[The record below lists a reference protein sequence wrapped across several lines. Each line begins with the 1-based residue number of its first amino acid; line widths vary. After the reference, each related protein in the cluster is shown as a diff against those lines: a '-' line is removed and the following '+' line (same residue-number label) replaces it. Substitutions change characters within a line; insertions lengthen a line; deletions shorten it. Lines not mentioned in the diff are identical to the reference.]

1 MVFLLIRLEQT
12 VKKIEEVKE
21 VVLNASAM
29 RRQYAVQDFGAMAL
43 VIPKIIFGNVVM
55 MVVIAVKNGCIKREI
70 LLKKWD

>member
-1 MVFLLIRLEQT
+1 MVLILAIVVWEL
-12 VKKIEEVKE
+12 KKIEEVKE

-29 RRQYAVQDFGAMAL
+29 RRQYAMQDFGVMAF